1 MRLRSALAW
10 VVGIAAIGI
19 AVVVMWDA
27 LKLDRT
33 IPPLAPIEQRADKIL
48 VDKAARRMTLLKDG
62 TTLRSYDVSLGSA
75 PVGHKQQEGDGR
87 TPEGLY
93 TIDFRNARSRFHL
106 SLRVSY
112 PDAQDREAARQR
124 GVPPGGDIM
133 IHGLP
138 RGLGLLGDLHLARDW
153 TDGCIAVT
161 NREIEEIW
169 ALVDTGTVIEI
180 RP

>member
-1 MRLRSALAW
+1 MRLRLLAWIGGVALAI
-10 VVGIAAIGI
+10 VLMVI
-19 AVVVMWDA
+19 VWDA
-27 LKLDRT
+27 LKLDRRA
-33 IPPLAPIEQRADKIL
+33 PPLAPPEQRADKI
-48 VDKAARRMTLLKDG
+48 VVEKAARRMALLRDG
-62 TTLRSYDVSLGSA
+62 TTLRSYDVSLGSD
-75 PVGHKQQEGDGR
+75 PIGHKQQEGDGR

-93 TIDFRNARSRFHL
+93 TIDFKNVRSRFHL

-112 PDAQDREAARQR
+112 PSAQDREAARQR

-138 RGLGLLGDLHLARDW
+138 RGLGSLGDFHLARDW
-153 TDGCIAVT
+153 TDGCVAVT

-169 ALVDTGTVIEI
+169 ALVDTGTAIEI